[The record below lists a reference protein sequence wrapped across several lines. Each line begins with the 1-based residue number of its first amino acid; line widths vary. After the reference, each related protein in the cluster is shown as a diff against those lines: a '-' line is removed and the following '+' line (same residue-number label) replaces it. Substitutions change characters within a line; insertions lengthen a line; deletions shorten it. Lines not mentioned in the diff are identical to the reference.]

1 MIKRYEKSRMV
12 RASVPNLLL
21 PVRDTYWQVSFGIFT
36 VTLRMNGVI
45 PPVPEAFL
53 GQ

>member
-1 MIKRYEKSRMV
+1 MIRKYEKSRMV
-12 RASVPNLLL
+12 KTSVPNLLL
-21 PVRDTYWQVSFGIFT
+21 PVKDTYWAVSLGRFT
-36 VTLRMNGVI
+36 VTLRIDGVI